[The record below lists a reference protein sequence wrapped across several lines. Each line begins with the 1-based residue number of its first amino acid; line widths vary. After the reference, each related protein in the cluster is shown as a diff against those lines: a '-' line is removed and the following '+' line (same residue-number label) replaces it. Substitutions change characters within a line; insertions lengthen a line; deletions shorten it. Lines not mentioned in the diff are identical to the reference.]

1 MKKAI
6 LSFALLLAVMF
17 NYAQESSSKTTA
29 DVNAKLTE
37 KVEKIAQKLSLTAA
51 QKDKLYAVSLE
62 FVTYKNSLASLKE
75 TDPAAYKA
83 KLKAKNDENFKKL
96 ESMLTAK
103 QLEGL
108 KEMMA
113 EREAKQAKQ

>member
-37 KVEKIAQKLSLTAA
+37 KVEKVAQKLSLTTA
-51 QKDKLYAVSLE
+51 QKDKLYAVTVD
-62 FVTYKNSLASLKE
+62 FTNYKNSLAALKE
-75 TDPAAYKA
+75 SDPKAYAVKVKA
-83 KLKAKNDENFKKL
+83 KSDEYFKKL
-96 ESMLTAK
+96 ETVLSA
-103 QLEGL
+103 QQIAGL

-113 EREAKQAKQ
+113 ENKAKSAQ